1 MVSLKN
7 IGFIGCMGSGKTTM
21 ANLVSEHF
29 GHKRVSFASGVRE
42 VKDMLFNDYPNEREI
57 LQKIGMAMRNISND
71 VWIKYLFSKLSE
83 DKNYVIDDVRF
94 INEVNYLLDNGW
106 SLFKLEVPTSERIR
120 RLQKIGKFKG
130 DFENIWHPSEL
141 EAFSISKDDYGD
153 KIVFVDNTRPLDIV
167 WKEIKSEILNRN
179 NLKP

>member
-29 GHKRVSFASGVRE
+29 GHRRVSFASGVRE
-42 VKDMLFNDYPNEREI
+42 VKDMLFKDYPNEREI
-57 LQKIGMAMRNISND
+57 LQKIGMSMRSISND

-83 DKNYVIDDVRF
+83 DKNYAIDDVRF
-94 INEVNYLLDNGW
+94 INEVNYLITNGW
-106 SLFKLEVPTSERIR
+106 LLFKLEVPTSERIR
-120 RLQKIGKFKG
+120 RLQKIGKFK
-130 DFENIWHPSEL
+130 DNFENLWHSSEL

-153 KIVFVDNTRPLDIV
+153 KIVFIDNTRPLDIV
-167 WKEIKSEILNRN
+167 WEEIKSKILS
-179 NLKP
+179 KK